1 MAAPKVN
8 DPCPAYLEMARHWD
22 MVDDLMGG
30 TLRMQEVAL
39 QSEKWL
45 PRFAHEEPDQYRKR
59 VEISVLY
66 NALAD
71 TVSQLTAKPFSEP
84 LSLGGELPPKLAAL
98 EANADRA
105 GRSLHS
111 VARWSFEDAC
121 KYGLTHLQIDMAEIA
136 DAGPRPTIEDQ
147 VSGRSRPSIIP
158 RSAKDVIG
166 WKSTTDADGAHAL
179 TQVRI
184 REFVEVDD
192 GPWGTKTV
200 EQILVLNAPRGGKV
214 GTWERYR
221 EGKERAKDWILH
233 SKGTHRHPGVPL
245 VTWYTKQTG
254 FMTALPPLEDLAC
267 LNVRHWQSGS
277 DQARILSFARAAAM
291 VLLAGLRPEEM
302 KDSTIAFMRIIRST
316 SEVASATMIEHSGK
330 AVEAGEK
337 DLEKIEQ
344 RMVTLGQQ
352 PFTELVSDATA
363 TGVKSQGSKTRTLI
377 QMWIAD
383 EEVALNAALAIA
395 AWFQNVDL
403 PGDVKADIHSDFVDF
418 GGAAAEHDSLLR
430 ARQARQI
437 TQATYLRESKRRRFY
452 SEALDVDAEV
462 AETQAEGPPLSFV
475 TAGGAP
481 GPGGGAPPKAGTEP
495 SPAGPA
501 GARQAA

>member
-1 MAAPKVN
+1 VSAPRVN
-8 DPCPAYLEMARHWD
+8 DPCAAYLEMARHWD

-30 TLRMQEVAL
+30 TLRMQEVAR

-66 NALAD
+66 NAFAD

-84 LSLGGELPPKLAAL
+84 LSLGGELPETLAAL

-105 GRSLHS
+105 GQSLHAS
-111 VARWSFEDAC
+111 ARWSFEDAC
-121 KYGLTHLQIDMAEIA
+121 KYGLTHFQVDMPEIA
-136 DAGPRPTIEDQ
+136 EDGPRPTVKDQ
-147 VSGRSRPSIIP
+147 VAGTSRPSIIP

-166 WKSTTDADGAHAL
+166 WRSKTNADGAHEL

-192 GPWGTKTV
+192 GPWGTKTI
-200 EQILVLNAPRGGKV
+200 EQILVLNAPASGGAP

-221 EGKERAKDWILH
+221 EGAERGKDWIRH
-233 SKGTHRHPGVPL
+233 THGTHRYPGVPL
-245 VTWYTKQTG
+245 VTWYTKRTG

-267 LNVRHWQSGS
+267 LNIRHWQSGS
-277 DQARILSFARAAAM
+277 DQARILNFARAAAM
-291 VLLAGLRPEEM
+291 VLLAGLNPEEM
-302 KDSTIAFMRIIRST
+302 KDDTIAFMRIVRST

-330 AVEAGEK
+330 AVESGEK
-337 DLEKIEQ
+337 DLERIEQ

-363 TGVKSQGSKTRTLI
+363 TGVKSQGNKTRTLI

-383 EEVALNAALAIA
+383 EEVAINAALRIA

-403 PGDVKADIHSDFVDF
+403 PDDVQADIHSDFVDF
-418 GGAAAEHDSLLR
+418 GGAAIEHDSLLR

-452 SEALDVDAEV
+452 SEALDV
-462 AETQAEGPPLSFV
+462 QAEIEE
-475 TAGGAP
+475 TAAEGEPMGLVS
-481 GPGGGAPPKAGTEP
+481 GMGRAPPPG
-495 SPAGPA
+495 A
-501 GARQAA
+501 GAASQQAA